1 MAIIR
6 KGDQVA
12 EAALKKRAKEQST
25 NRLLASD
32 ERKRKA
38 GLESAT
44 TKDVKRNK
52 DGKTTATKLSIKK
65 SKITKSESP
74 VSGSAITKAKIV
86 EIKNSSKRDA
96 AYKKF
101 TGRD

>member
-6 KGDQVA
+6 KGDKKA
-12 EAALKKRAKEQST
+12 EDKLKKRAREQST

-38 GLESAT
+38 GIESAT
-44 TKDVKRNK
+44 TKDVKKKK
-52 DGKTTATKLSIKK
+52 DGTTTATKLSMTK

-74 VSGSAITKAKIV
+74 VSGSAITRAKIV
-86 EIKNSSKRDA
+86 DIRDKSKRDA